1 MARDLP
7 YLTSYKNVGKL
18 FDAIYSAKQP
28 DLFTHQFLQNTLG
41 ITASGDRAMIPLL
54 RNLGFIDATNRPT
67 ATYGALKNSSL
78 KKGAIANAIRQA
90 YAPLFEANEQAEKL
104 PNEELRGLVAQIAGS
119 DDNMTTK
126 IAGTFNALKAQADFG
141 AAAPAPEKVK
151 PEPPPEE
158 EHEEEQEEPVPP
170 PKRREIRSGGFEPQF
185 HYNIQVQLPA
195 NGTEETYLNIF
206 SALRKVFPQ

>member
-18 FDAIYSAKQP
+18 FEGIYSAKQP
-28 DLFTHQFLQNTLG
+28 DQFTHEFLQKTLG
-41 ITASGDRAMIPLL
+41 ITASGDRSLIPML
-54 RNLGFIDATNRPT
+54 RTLGFIDAANRPT
-67 ATYGALKNSSL
+67 GAYGALKNSGR
-78 KKGAIANAIRQA
+78 KKTAIAEAIRRA

-104 PNEELRGLVAQIAGS
+104 QNEELKGLVAQIAGS

-126 IAGTFNALKAQADFG
+126 IVGTFNALKAQADFNS
-141 AAAPAPEKVK
+141 AAPPAETTKEAEAEETV
-151 PEPPPEE
+151 EEPEE
-158 EHEEEQEEPVPP
+158 LSKK
-170 PKRREIRSGGFEPQF
+170 KRKGDGFEPQF

-206 SALRKVFPQ
+206 SALRKVFPS